1 MLTIQRLQLTN
12 WCQHVKLD
20 KTFGATTTGIIGRN
34 GAGKSNTVGALHF
47 ALRGTPLS
55 NAALE
60 DCINFGA
67 DSAEVKLWFSAGSVE
82 GTITRTLTAA
92 RHENGAREACK
103 STAKLVFGDETVTGV
118 KKVQERMVDLLGVKG
133 EVLSEHVFIS
143 QDALNALLFS
153 TPADRVN
160 GMIMLMP
167 EIGKAEWLRGEL
179 AKELAIYPELVLTTP
194 LAAIQDQVDLAA
206 AQVEDAHANLVLAE
220 EELKEAE
227 PLQASAQDALA
238 KHAAAQ
244 GALDRVVGLKREL
257 DALADPTNIEQRYA
271 QVASEV
277 EQLSVALPAMDA
289 AYKAADKALHAHN
302 GQLFARDRLATL
314 QKIQSD
320 TQTRLAGMGPA
331 PAAPPAVN
339 LAELDQLIASS
350 AGEAQQIRKWLDK
363 CLAGVSVCPTC
374 GQAIPPVPEERK
386 AAETARM
393 NGLNAAIAQATAAR
407 KAAQDALVA
416 YTREAAVYASAK
428 QSAESTLAQTEAEIR
443 SLKLDMAAILTD
455 EQVKQCQDVIAAYG
469 VASNKLREQSTLA
482 AQLQASLSTTTAK
495 RSRLEAQILSCEE
508 QLKDLLAENA
518 EAACRATIVR
528 ANEARTGVAKWRATK
543 EMAAK
548 TLEGNRAALEQA
560 IKLSE
565 KVTVRKAYR
574 ARLEEARNL
583 LHRDNLPTKLLA
595 QKAVALRDSCNR
607 FLQMFGSP
615 FALNVFADMSMTCTL
630 ASGYEVPIQMLSGGQ
645 RSVLSV
651 CMRFA
656 INELFSR
663 HLGLL
668 VLDEPSASMDR
679 DNVMSMRRLFEQVHS
694 VSLKT
699 GVQTVVIT
707 HHAELLGAFDAV
719 IEI

>member
-47 ALRGTPLS
+47 ALRGTTLS
-55 NAALE
+55 NTTLE

-67 DSAEVKLWFSAGSVE
+67 DSAEVKLWFAAGSVE
-82 GTITRTLTAA
+82 GTVTRTLTAA
-92 RHENGAREACK
+92 RHENGARESCK
-103 STAKLVFGDETVTGV
+103 STAKLVFGEETVTGV

-143 QDALNALLFS
+143 QDSLNALLFS

-167 EIGKAEWLRGEL
+167 EIGKAAWLRGEL
-179 AKELAIYPELVLTTP
+179 AKELAIYPELMLTTP
-194 LAAIQDQVDLAA
+194 LTAIQDQVDLAA
-206 AQVEDAHANLVLAE
+206 AQMEDAHASLVLAE
-220 EELKEAE
+220 EELKESA
-227 PLQASAQDALA
+227 PLQEAAQTALA
-238 KHAAAQ
+238 RHAAAEE
-244 GALDRVVGLKREL
+244 AVTVVAGLKRTL
-257 DALADPTNIEQRYA
+257 DSLTDPSYIESQYA
-271 QVASEV
+271 QTAAEV
-277 EQLSVALPAMDA
+277 EQLSAALPTLDA
-289 AYKAADKALHAHN
+289 AYAQAEAALRAHN
-302 GQLFARDRLATL
+302 GQVFARDRMSTL
-314 QKIQSD
+314 QKMQTD
-320 TQTRLAGMGPA
+320 TAARLAAMSP
-331 PAAPPAVN
+331 PAAPAEVN
-339 LAELDQLIASS
+339 LDELDRLIAAS

-374 GQAIPPVPEERK
+374 GQSVPPVAEEQK
-386 AAETARM
+386 AAETRR
-393 NGLNAAIAQATAAR
+393 LTELDAAVAQATAMR
-407 KAAQDALVA
+407 RDVQAAATA
-416 YTREAAVYASAK
+416 YERDSAVYAAAK
-428 QSAESTLAQTEAEIR
+428 QSMESTMAQTSAEIAG
-443 SLKLDMAAILTD
+443 LQLDPASILTD
-455 EQVKQCQDVIAAYG
+455 AQVKQHQEMIAAHG
-469 VASNKLREQSTLA
+469 TASTKLRELSTRA
-482 AQLQASLSTTTAK
+482 SQLQASLSTTTAQ
-495 RSRLEAQILSCEE
+495 RSKLEAQIQGCEE
-508 QLKDLLAENA
+508 QLKNLLAEPALA
-518 EAACRATIVR
+518 ECRATIAR
-528 ANEARTGVAKWRATK
+528 ANEARTNVAKWLATK

-548 TLEGNRAALEQA
+548 TLESTRATLEEA

-615 FALNVFADMSMTCTL
+615 FALNVFGDMSMTCTL
-630 ASGYEVPIQMLSGGQ
+630 ASGHEVPIQMLSGGQ

-656 INELFSR
+656 VNELFSR

-707 HHAELLGAFDAV
+707 HHQELLGAFDAV